1 MLVLIED
8 NIDSFRIYVLTI
20 LLALLGKILFICLF
34 ICLLIYCCFQVRLM
48 TMKKVLETLEVYIII
63 FITFLKSLRLC
74 KISLKSL
81 FSQPIPGAFEQNF
94 VYLFIYLFTYLFI
107 YLFTYLFIS
116 LFTYLFIFQVRLMT
130 MKRTTTRSIRMKSMN
145 I

>member
-107 YLFTYLFIS
+107 YLFTYLFI
-116 LFTYLFIFQVRLMT
+116 FQVRLMT